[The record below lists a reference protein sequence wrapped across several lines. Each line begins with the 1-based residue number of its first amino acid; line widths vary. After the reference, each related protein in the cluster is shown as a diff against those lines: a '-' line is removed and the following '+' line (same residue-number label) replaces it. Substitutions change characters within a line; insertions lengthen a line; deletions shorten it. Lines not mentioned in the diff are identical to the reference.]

1 MKYAYFDPNLGGK
14 VIQWMDTDAAN
25 YVLPDATLLHECSEA
40 DWKLREGGDMMVKGG
55 KIAPYVAPQ
64 PSPEVVLA
72 RVKAGA
78 NARITAYAEA
88 KRKEIAGT
96 QDDGEIAGW
105 NNKLRIAQA
114 IVAGNATDADKA
126 AFEGEIAARAIPG
139 ETMDIFVQKVL
150 KSAMFYAKAAGI
162 IDGLKRKAQD
172 DVAAAKTPEAVEAVI
187 TTMRKKAE
195 TAHAEL
201 AKALNPPGVV

>member
-1 MKYAYFDPNLGGK
+1 MTNIYMEMPALGGAVCGVFAAGENIPADLANLEWQKYQAFIAGGGAALPFDPALEWKDGAWVPNEAK
-14 VIQWMDTDAAN
+14 RAA
-25 YVLPDATLLHECSEA
+25 YLSA
-40 DWKLREGGDMMVKGG
+40 
-55 KIAPYVAPQ
+55 
-64 PSPEVVLA
+64 
-72 RVKAGA
+72 VKASA
-78 NARITAYAEA
+78 NERITAYAEA

-105 NNKLRIAQA
+105 HNKLRIAQA

-139 ETMDIFVQKVL
+139 ETLDIFVQKVL

-187 TTMRKKAE
+187 TTMRQKAE
-195 TAHAEL
+195 AAHAEL
-201 AKALNPPGVV
+201 AKAQV